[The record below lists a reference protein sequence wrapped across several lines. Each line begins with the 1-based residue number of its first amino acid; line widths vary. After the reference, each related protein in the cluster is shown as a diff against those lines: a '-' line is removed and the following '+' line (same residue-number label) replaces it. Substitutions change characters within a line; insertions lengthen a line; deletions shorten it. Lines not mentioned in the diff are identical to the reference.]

1 LCNPYGTQQM
11 VRHAQCRPIADYL
24 CAYMSFAIKIAS
36 LVMIAAQ
43 LCAAVGEGGQKPAP
57 LYEVRVVLSSKACIR
72 CCSALFSITSGQ
84 LGVIGSSLTMRVS
97 SQHAHL
103 LRQVRKVVADTSLV
117 RMELIEIPSTP
128 MDSIVVFVDGVP
140 QRNGQFSLEYESLK
154 VLPYLDSLDA
164 SRSEITVD
172 TSVNQLSIPLRSRLM
187 FDESSRVHVHDDN
200 QTVSIA
206 GNDRAIVVTADTA
219 RTLPQYLHGMDS
231 LQLSRAMLP
240 SRAVVVSPTHVRY
253 RFGVL
258 SQAIDTVINGE
269 MAKLFSRMD
278 SWISDV
284 RTVPTV
290 SNNLRLRPANEAT
303 HGEWASS
310 DSTMVFVP
318 DTSNPDD
325 PVPTSFRFDGYN
337 VDVSARFFPSAVS
350 LCDSRGD
357 TIYSGTPSDGWI
369 RLTKSGNIL
378 HMPPL
383 TRIVKSLVLSRCIA
397 IPGGVLLT
405 ALDGATTDRCCSMLV
420 NSIGTRISP
429 VVWHTASTVVVP
441 TVRNGRIT
449 LETIR
454 RSASAL
460 HRSTVWQAG
469 P

>member
-1 LCNPYGTQQM
+1 M
-11 VRHAQCRPIADYL
+11 KHAIR
-24 CAYMSFAIKIAS
+24 IAS

-43 LCAAVGEGGQKPAP
+43 LCAAVGEGGQKTTPR
-57 LYEVRVVLSSKACIR
+57 YEVRIVLSSKTCIR
-72 CCSALFSITSGQ
+72 CCTALFSVKRAH
-84 LGVIGSSLTMRVS
+84 LGIIGTDLAIKVS
-97 SQHAHL
+97 SQNAQIL
-103 LRQVRKVVADTSLV
+103 KQVRKLVADTNLV
-117 RMELIEIPSTP
+117 RIEMSQALTTP
-128 MDSIVVFVDGVP
+128 LDTVVVFVDGVP
-140 QRNGQFSLEYESLK
+140 QTHRQFSLEYESLK

-200 QTVSIA
+200 QTISIA
-206 GNDRAIVVTADTA
+206 GNDRAIVVTTDTA
-219 RTLPQYLHGMDS
+219 RTLPQYLNGMDS
-231 LQLSRAMLP
+231 LQLSRVMLP

-269 MAKLFSRMD
+269 MAKLFTRMD

-284 RTVPTV
+284 HTLPTV
-290 SNNLRLRPANEAT
+290 RNDLRLRTEHEAT
-303 HGEWASS
+303 HGEWAST
-310 DSTMVFVP
+310 DSTLVFVP

-337 VDVSARFFPSAVS
+337 VDVSARFFPSSVS

-357 TIYSGTPSDGWI
+357 TIYSCTPSDGWI
-369 RLTKSGNIL
+369 RLTKPGTIL
-378 HMPPL
+378 HMPTP
-383 TRIVKSLVLSRCIA
+383 TRIVQSLVLSRCIA

-405 ALDGATTDRCCSMLV
+405 ALDGSTTDRYCSVLV
-420 NSIGTRISP
+420 NSNGTRISP
-429 VVWHTASTVVVP
+429 VVWHTASTVVAP
-441 TVRNGRIT
+441 TLRSGRIT
-449 LETIR
+449 LEAIR